1 MTDISLDVQDGV
13 AVVTFDRPERLNAF
27 RRSTYAELR
36 TIAERLDGESAWRA
50 AVFTGAGRA
59 FCAGQDLQDAA
70 AVDAAITIEAV
81 RRVVDDIQ
89 GITRAISAS
98 SKPSLCAING
108 PAVGFGLEVT
118 LACDL
123 RFASAD
129 AYFMLPELGRGL
141 FHTNGTYHYLQRLVG
156 PGLASDMILTGRR
169 VTAEEARQAGLVSRV
184 LDREELLPAAVASAR
199 AIGGLAAQPLAL
211 ARQGLRDTQLGT
223 SLEAALEFEEASC
236 LRLLAGV
243 GKDG

>member
-1 MTDISLDVQDGV
+1 MTDISLEVQDGV
-13 AVVTFDRPERLNAF
+13 AVVTFDRPARLNAF

-36 TIAERLDGESAWRA
+36 RIAERLDGESAWRA

-70 AVDAAITIEAV
+70 AVEAAITVDAV
-81 RRVVDDIQ
+81 REAVDDIQ

-98 SKPSLCAING
+98 GKPTLCAING

-123 RFASAD
+123 RFASVD

-156 PGLASDMILTGRR
+156 PSLASDMILTGRR

-184 LDREELLPAAVASAR
+184 LERDELLPAAVAAAR
-199 AIGGLAAQPLAL
+199 DIGGLATLPLAL
-211 ARQGLRDTQLGT
+211 ARQALRDTHLGM
-223 SLEAALEFEEASC
+223 SLEAALAFEGASC
-236 LRLLAGV
+236 LRLLAGA